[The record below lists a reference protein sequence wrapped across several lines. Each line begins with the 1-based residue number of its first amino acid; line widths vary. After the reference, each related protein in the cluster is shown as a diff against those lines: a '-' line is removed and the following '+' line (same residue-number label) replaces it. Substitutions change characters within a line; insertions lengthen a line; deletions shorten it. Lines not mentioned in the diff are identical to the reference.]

1 MSSFQVSPKWKFWND
16 DGWQQSAQPR
26 LNMTDQSKT
35 TINVFSPPIK
45 RIGIKGKN
53 QPANSFVF
61 FPTVVSNV
69 RGLTM
74 PTLSLNAVTNL
85 SNVPRQ
91 PNTHKKVKRGLTK
104 QHTKGKHL
112 LQRWAGLI
120 SGQRE
125 ATRADG
131 SSRVRPILALSLRDS
146 AGERWA
152 NKGPWTLNDRLG
164 EWSRPGTVHT

>member
-1 MSSFQVSPKWKFWND
+1 
-16 DGWQQSAQPR
+16 
-26 LNMTDQSKT
+26 
-35 TINVFSPPIK
+35 
-45 RIGIKGKN
+45 
-53 QPANSFVF
+53 
-61 FPTVVSNV
+61 
-69 RGLTM
+69 M

-146 AGERWA
+146 ACEKWA

-164 EWSRPGTVHT
+164 EWSRPGTVHTESTLLSSGGVIELEQRLFDLVVSSFKPECLLCIGSQVRGVERASTWPGIDGMELKRKKWTEGGRINTF